1 MANRDVLAIGT
12 SAGGVEALLFLAKR
26 FSREFPA
33 AVLVTI
39 HLPSHSRSALDEL
52 LSHAGPLPA
61 QFARHGD
68 ALKKGHIYVAPPDR
82 HLLLDGEKVGLGEG
96 PRENNARPAIDP
108 MLRSTALCCGGRA
121 VGVVLTGTLGDGAS
135 GLWAIRQ
142 GGGIAVVQD
151 PRDAA
156 YSEMPMTALNRA
168 KPDHV
173 AALADMP
180 LLLESLAHQP
190 AGEARPLPR
199 SIKYEVEI
207 ARNGSNGMDN
217 IDRLDGIGRRSVLAC
232 PDCGGVMWEIDEEDS
247 VRYRCHVGHTYTAE
261 VMSLALDDNLRRALA
276 SALRALEERV
286 ALARKLYRQATD
298 SGHRLLAE
306 TWADKGRDFEREMD
320 VIRGSI
326 RRMDRIAAAEEAK
339 GARAAE

>member
-12 SAGGVEALLFLAKR
+12 SAGGVEALIFLAKR
-26 FSREFPA
+26 FPREFPA

-39 HLPSHSRSALDEL
+39 HLPSHSRSTLDEVL
-52 LSHAGPLPA
+52 THAGALPA
-61 QFARHGD
+61 QFARGGD
-68 ALKKGHIYVAPPDR
+68 AVRKGHIYIAPPGR
-82 HLLLDGEKVGLGEG
+82 HLLLDGDRMTLGEG
-96 PRENNARPAIDP
+96 PRENNTRPSIDP

-135 GLWAIRQ
+135 GLWAVRQ
-142 GGGIAVVQD
+142 GGGITVVQD
-151 PRDAA
+151 PADAA
-156 YSEMPMTALNRA
+156 FSEMPMAALNRA

-173 AALADMP
+173 IPLSGMP
-180 LLLESLAHQP
+180 GLLESLVHQP
-190 AGEARPLPR
+190 AGETRPLPR

-207 ARNGSNGMDN
+207 ARTGQSSMDEM
-217 IDRLDGIGRRSVLAC
+217 DSIGRRSVLAC
-232 PDCGGVMWEIDEEDS
+232 PDCGGVMWEIDEEDL

-261 VMSLALDDNLRRALA
+261 VMSLAIDENLRRALA

-286 ALARKLYRQATD
+286 ALAHKLHRQAIEG
-298 SGHRLLAE
+298 GHRLLAQN
-306 TWADKGRDFEREMD
+306 WAEKAREFDREMD

-326 RRMDRIAAAEEAK
+326 RRMDRLAAAADAPK